1 MCTSRL
7 KHTDKYSDNKTT
19 FLLKKKF
26 TSVNVTEQNR
36 CRLLLMCVSEFFGPL
51 LPLKLKKKNK
61 NKEEERKRRRHVN
74 GSYCWVIT
82 FRLLAC
88 KCCRCPGE
96 QTIKTFKKNPREAQV
111 TESYFISKTSKAI
124 KSSLKINYTHLCL
137 NSCYVQV
144 FLSDSQNTFSQ
155 WLILIDHNNRNNF
168 FRNHTK
174 REKKKTYI

>member
-1 MCTSRL
+1 MQIIADVCLWVLWSTVAI
-7 KHTDKYSDNKTT
+7 K
-19 FLLKKKF
+19 
-26 TSVNVTEQNR
+26 VE
-36 CRLLLMCVSEFFGPL
+36 
-51 LPLKLKKKNK
+51 KKNK

-88 KCCRCPGE
+88 KCCRRPGE

-155 WLILIDHNNRNNF
+155 WLILIDHNNRNKF

-174 REKKKTYI
+174 REKKRLTYKLPHNRWQQESLVCDYAQH